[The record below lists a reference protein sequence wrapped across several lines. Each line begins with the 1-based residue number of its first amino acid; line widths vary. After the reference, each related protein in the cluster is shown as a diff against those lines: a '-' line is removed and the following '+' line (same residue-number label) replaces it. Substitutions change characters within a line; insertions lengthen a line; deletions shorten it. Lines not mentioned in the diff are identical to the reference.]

1 LIDVDV
7 GINHNKI
14 SKYPEKQNLSKFLKK
29 SLKSDIS
36 QLLLFLS
43 NIISLRKVKGKKPG
57 FILKTN
63 IQCCFKNEIE
73 FSSL

>member
-36 QLLLFLS
+36 QLLLF
-43 NIISLRKVKGKKPG
+43 
-57 FILKTN
+57 FIQYHLFAKSKEE
-63 IQCCFKNEIE
+63 KNEVL
-73 FSSL
+73 F